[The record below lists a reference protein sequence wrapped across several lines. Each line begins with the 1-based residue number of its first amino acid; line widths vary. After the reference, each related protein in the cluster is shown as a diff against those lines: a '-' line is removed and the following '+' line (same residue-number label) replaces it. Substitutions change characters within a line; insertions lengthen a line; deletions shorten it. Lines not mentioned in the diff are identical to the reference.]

1 MQEYLAYIA
10 LGLAIA
16 FLVKK
21 YFFKSKKNNNRDPGC
36 DGCH

>member
-1 MQEYLAYIA
+1 MQDYLAYIA

-21 YFFKSKKNNNRDPGC
+21 YFFKSKKKDNRDPGC